1 MARGNP
7 AALALG
13 LGHLYG
19 ARLATAEPADLIA
32 PMASVSIAWAGLGYT
47 DAGTTINYQ
56 LNTSPVD
63 VAEEL
68 DPISNAPDGRTA
80 SVDFALA
87 EITATNLKRAFNGGT
102 ITGATGCVY
111 FEPPDLGAELRVM
124 LVYEAEDHTERWIF
138 RQAFNAGQVAMARQ
152 KGASNATIPVSFM
165 LEKPASGLRLFR
177 AIMAAPQRQ

>member
-13 LGHLYG
+13 PGYLYLAPLG
-19 ARLATAEPADLIA
+19 TAEPVDLIA

-87 EITATNLKRAFNGGT
+87 EITSTNLKRAFNGGT
-102 ITGATGCVY
+102 IIGATVIDSTDT
-111 FEPPDLGAELRVM
+111 PDPGSKLLM
-124 LVYEAEDHTERWIF
+124 
-138 RQAFNAGQVAMARQ
+138 Q
-152 KGASNATIPVSFM
+152 P
-165 LEKPASGLRLFR
+165 
-177 AIMAAPQRQ
+177 